1 MDPQPPPS
9 NEGPGGERAS
19 GEASDR
25 NGDGVE
31 LRALEVGGG
40 AAAGAVL
47 GRLIGGGPKGTLIG
61 AVVGAAAG
69 TALTLGSRRTRPRH
83 RRPAAGVSDTEAA
96 PDPDRGTPASD
107 RATPAPDGALPA
119 SRHAARKRSR
129 ERLDR
134 WTKAR
139 LYEAAKELEIP
150 GRSKMNKAELIRALQ
165 RHPGFTAA

>member
-9 NEGPGGERAS
+9 NEGPGGDRAS

-69 TALTLGSRRTRPRH
+69 TALTLGSRRTRPRP
-83 RRPAAGVSDTEAA
+83 RRPVASGSDTEAA
-96 PDPDRGTPASD
+96 PGPD
-107 RATPAPDGALPA
+107 RATPAPDGAAPA
-119 SRHAARKRSR
+119 SRHAARKRAR

>member
-9 NEGPGGERAS
+9 NEGPGGDRAS

-69 TALTLGSRRTRPRH
+69 TALTLGSRRTRPRP
-83 RRPAAGVSDTEAA
+83 RRPAAGGSDTEAA
-96 PDPDRGTPASD
+96 PGPDRA
-107 RATPAPDGALPA
+107 APAPDEAAPA
-119 SRHAARKRSR
+119 SRHAAQKRAR